1 MEPKKILLVEDSR
14 IIQLLIQTVLL
25 DYGCDIKFVSDGQQA
40 LDAIQIEKP
49 DLLILDIMMPIM
61 DGFSL
66 LEKLQQPFEFPIL
79 VVSARADYDSIGR
92 AMHLGAHD
100 YLIKPFNSSNLINK
114 VERLLSLHSCK

>member
-1 MEPKKILLVEDSR
+1 MESKKILLVEDSH

-25 DYGCDIKFVSDGQQA
+25 DYGCEIKFASDGQQA
-40 LDAIQIEKP
+40 LMAIEEEKP

-61 DGFSL
+61 DGYSL
-66 LEKLQQPFEFPIL
+66 LEKLKQPFEFPIL

-114 VERLLSLHSCK
+114 VEQLLSLYSSK